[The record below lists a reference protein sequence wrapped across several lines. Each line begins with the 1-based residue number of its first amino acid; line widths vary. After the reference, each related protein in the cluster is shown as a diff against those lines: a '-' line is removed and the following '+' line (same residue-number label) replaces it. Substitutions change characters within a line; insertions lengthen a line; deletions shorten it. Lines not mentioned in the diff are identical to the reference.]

1 MATYM
6 IMGKFTLQGIK
17 NIKETTKRADRF
29 KEIAAGFGVNVKEI
43 YWLTGEYDVANI
55 VEAEDEFS
63 VSALMLEL
71 GAWGN
76 VSTTTFRAYTR
87 EDMDV
92 IIAKMDADKKE
103 SDQYGED

>member
-6 IMGKFTLQGIK
+6 IMGKFTTQGIK

-29 KEIAAGFGVNVKEI
+29 KEIAAGYGVKVKEI
-43 YWLTGEYDVANI
+43 YWLTGKYDVANI
-55 VEAEDEFS
+55 VEAEDEFA
-63 VSALMLEL
+63 VSALLLEL